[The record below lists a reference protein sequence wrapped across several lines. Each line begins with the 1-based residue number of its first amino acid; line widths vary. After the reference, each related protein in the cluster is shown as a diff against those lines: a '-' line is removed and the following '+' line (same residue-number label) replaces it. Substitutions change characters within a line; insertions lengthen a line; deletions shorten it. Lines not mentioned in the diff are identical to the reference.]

1 MKNRW
6 IVTIGVVLLLGGL
19 VATAA
24 AHRERRMRDPGP
36 RDFLRH
42 LDLSDEQ
49 KERLEELRYEHGE
62 KVRVLRDTRAA
73 PGDFETLHVE
83 HRTAMRTILTEE
95 QWEKMESLREN
106 PAGRF
111 HGGPMRGDRG
121 PGGWRGDPGRG
132 VEDVFAQ
139 LKLTGEQRQEL
150 RELRQ
155 THREELR
162 QLHKGHRAA
171 MEEILTDAQREKL
184 GELKDRAFYGDQ
196 RRDRRFRW

>member
-36 RDFLRH
+36 RDFLQH
-42 LDLSDEQ
+42 LNLSDEQ
-49 KERLEELRYEHGE
+49 KKQFKELRYEHGQ

-73 PGDFETLHVE
+73 PGDFEALHVE

-95 QWEKMESLREN
+95 QWEKMESLHEN
-106 PAGRF
+106 SVGRF

-121 PGGWRGDPGRG
+121 PEGWRGDLGRG
-132 VEDVFAQ
+132 VEDVFAP
-139 LKLTGEQRQEL
+139 LKLTEEQRQAL
-150 RELRQ
+150 SELRQ
-155 THREELR
+155 IHREELR

-171 MEEILTDAQREKL
+171 MEEILTDTQREKL

-196 RRDRRFRW
+196 RRDRRSRW